1 VTTATPTKST
11 HQPRAC
17 CNPSSVLDGLDLTGL
32 TQYPSGMT
40 SYTLAMKA
48 FESTLTRLKLPE
60 LSDPAEQE
68 RLGRRAALL
77 ATSEIVWDKHLG
89 PMYGWSD
96 VAEILGTVRT
106 RQGVSDLAKRK
117 RLLALP
123 ASGGRVLYPAFQFHG
138 SRTIPGLHDVLV
150 EFDTVITPWTI
161 ASWFQSHQDELG
173 GESPVSYLTE
183 HGFDTQVRSVVRRA
197 TARLAS

>member
-1 VTTATPTKST
+1 MASYALATKTF
-11 HQPRAC
+11 Q
-17 CNPSSVLDGLDLTGL
+17 N
-32 TQYPSGMT
+32 
-40 SYTLAMKA
+40 TLA
-48 FESTLTRLKLPE
+48 RLELPE

-77 ATSEIVWDKHLG
+77 ATSEIVWDQHLG

-96 VAEILGTVRT
+96 VAEILGTVGT

-138 SRTIPGLHDVLV
+138 SRTIPGLHDVLM
-150 EFDTVITPWTI
+150 EFDQAAASPWTI
-161 ASWFQSHQDELG
+161 ASWFQSAQDELG
-173 GESPVSYLTE
+173 RRPPASYLAQ
-183 HGFDTQVRSVVRRA
+183 HGFDKQARTAARRA
-197 TARLAS
+197 AARLAA